1 MTTTPNARNRTPRA
15 RLALALEPRILLDAA
30 AVATAADVAAKVDA
44 SATAPGTEA
53 TPTKST
59 VTIKD
64 STDSFGPVNLFDNV
78 KVTLDNSNQAPTELT
93 LQVSSS
99 GSNQALVIDGEQ
111 IVLQNGSGFTQANGY
126 SWSVSVENGVS
137 TVTINLQASVQAP
150 TAARAQTLIDNLSYQ
165 VLDNSVDSGTVSITL
180 KSLTDSGGQSTDLS
194 AIKASVTL
202 DNQVNVAPVL
212 SDSGGLDSRET
223 YTPADLGIGNGSDV
237 VWSADGRFAYV
248 AGGNAL
254 QVFSVDESGALT
266 RLQTYSNA
274 SLGNIADLV
283 ISSDGKS
290 IYTSSGSTSIMQL
303 SVDAD
308 GKITSA
314 VAVATQ
320 NGNTSGGL
328 AISADGRYVYAG
340 TAQNDVVVY
349 TRNQETGALSY
360 LTRAIE
366 NGNSRGGQIITSD
379 DRVFILYTGVGVN
392 ASPTLAV
399 YQHSS
404 DGKLVLLN
412 QLVLSGLT
420 ADSTR
425 DALAISPDG
434 KYLYIADPGK
444 DSIVI
449 LRYEADEVT
458 RIASIA
464 ASDVNGL
471 AMSADGSL
479 LYASSS
485 DGTVRSYSIDSS
497 GNLTLQASVQGNTS
511 GKDIA
516 VSGNGSVLVA
526 GDNVTR
532 YSSVQSLNLGQATR
546 FGEDLSFKDS
556 NFDRLDNYNGA
567 SISVDPSVTGGS
579 FGLAEG
585 NGLTLDGSTI
595 KRDGSI
601 IASFTVAADG
611 TLTVT
616 FSADTSKAVANQ
628 VLQQLTYSAASG
640 TTPGSLMTLQVSI
653 SDGLLASGVL
663 SLTLRAN
670 SVPVGNAGSYVP
682 PKATSET
689 GYSTV
694 LPADLFSDA
703 DGDALVWSVSGL
715 PDGLSFDRV
724 TRTISGT
731 TTATG
736 AFDIVVTSTDASGQ
750 SASVEL
756 TLDVEQIANRP
767 PEHNSSAADTVLLNV
782 GSNSVTLDQAL
793 FSDKDQGYGDTLT
806 WSVDD
811 LPTGVTF
818 DPATRTLTGDTSAT
832 GEYTIEV
839 TVTDSAGASTSTKL
853 TLRVISQAEADNS
866 KPVLSV
872 DSSTL
877 VYTNNGG
884 LSGFGD
890 YVYSVEVSDDGRTVF
905 VLGSGSGGHT
915 IVPSGNS
922 TLYVYSRNLDTGA
935 LTLVQRIVQGTA
947 DDGDASNGVEV
958 DGLKNAASAV
968 YSADG
973 KQLYVVGQ
981 KAAGGNYAVSVFDV
995 NADGS
1000 LSASGQSLDAGA
1012 TQIKQMSVGA
1022 DGTLYA
1028 VAGNT
1033 LLRFAANGD
1042 GSLSAAT
1049 LITDSTFNTAY
1060 AVKADAQGNVYVIGT
1075 SILVVY
1081 EPDGAGGLTR
1091 TAQITGNGLNTTMR
1105 DLVVSDSGYIYV
1117 PAGTNG
1123 IRTFH
1128 YDSASNSLVFV
1139 NTAAT
1144 AAQTWGVALSADGKT
1159 LFAGTNSATL
1169 RIYSLGDDGVPV
1181 FVKEIT
1187 GTSGRAYRMA
1197 VSADGESIYGGGFFT
1212 IGGLGTISI
1221 SDAAQLDYTEGQ
1233 ASVIHPGA
1241 NLGVSDAELDA
1252 LASGAGNYNGAVITL
1267 ERDGGANPDDLFDFT
1282 TGNGLTRSGEQ
1293 IQLNGSTIATITRV
1307 DGKLTVTFTADT
1319 TKAVANQVL
1328 RQISYANASNDPEA
1342 SISLKLTF
1350 QDDYKS
1356 GTTSRELV
1364 VQVATVNDA
1373 PVVSTT
1379 PVDSQ
1384 QEPGKDSVKLFDASA
1399 IDAVE
1404 AGQTITS
1411 LTFSVSGVKDG
1422 ASETLLLDG
1431 TQIALVA
1438 GSGITAGGLSYT
1450 VSLSDGTA
1458 TVVLGSTAGIS
1469 ASAAAAVVDGA
1480 RYANTD
1486 SKGATLGVRSIS
1498 LSAVKDSGGTANG
1511 GSDTATTTFSAEVT
1525 VTRQS
1530 PVLGSDPGTLE
1541 LVEKIQWDNWPDGYK
1556 GIDSVVSVGDQ
1567 VYVLRSTTD
1576 FVYDPAT
1583 DSSSQVT
1590 FSTLYVLTR
1599 NADGTLTLRDTLD
1612 ASADNGLAG
1621 ATTRLA
1627 LSADGK
1633 SVYLSTADNRIALF
1647 SRDADSGALTAQGT
1661 FSGNLDAIDR
1671 VLIQGNT
1678 AYVSNGTSLS
1688 VFTRTGSVWSQ
1699 GATLTPGD
1707 SNTAFTQL
1715 QLSAD
1720 GKYLYVGNSGGSS
1733 LVSVYGVADNGALT
1747 LVEHLAGS
1755 SASAHYTDALVL
1767 SADGKTLYVTDD
1779 KTLYSLKIA
1788 TDGKLT
1794 VNADAV
1800 TLASKPSQ
1808 LLASADGTALIAVG
1822 ADKVAMYSLK
1832 ADGTLGAS
1840 RAFDIPQLVRATVT
1854 GAALSEDGKQLYL
1867 TSIADE
1873 TGSVMVINL
1882 VTQPSTFTEGGD
1894 AVAVLPDGTLHDPQ
1908 LDALNGGAGD
1918 YNNASIVI
1926 QRDGGADPEDVFSL
1940 LAGNGLSL
1948 DSNGQ
1953 VLLNGQPIA
1962 TFANSNG
1969 VLTLTFIASV
1979 SQANAQLVLRSIA
1992 YNNTSNDP
2000 ASSTTL
2006 SMQLNDGDGYSDS
2019 RLVEVNLI
2027 AVNDTPV
2034 VSTEGLKPTFNA
2046 EGEPVKLFENTKI
2059 DVIEAGQKVWQLV
2072 LTLDAVND
2080 NDIISVDGGKIY
2092 LSNRTSGQQT
2102 SASGQLYLIIRGA
2115 TSTQLVLYVMG
2126 DAQRAQ
2132 DMANSLAYSNSASP
2146 VEGTRTIS
2154 LSVRDTGGGADLGK
2168 AESQAVVTLDKA
2180 LAANTAP
2187 TLEGGASSI
2196 GYTEQAAPVYLA
2208 PGATISD
2215 TQMDAFNAGKG
2226 NYDGAVL
2233 SVTLGAGHSSADQ
2246 LGFKEGNGLSLDS
2259 KGNLVKDG
2267 KVIGTLT
2274 VNDGVLTLRFSDAAG
2289 QTPTTADVNNALRQ
2303 ITYANSSDAPVASVA
2318 VTIRLTDQRGEPTES
2333 LALTVSISAVN
2344 DAPVL
2349 GNDPLLSMGDLERVQ
2364 DLNLSAYGLASATGS
2379 VVSADGLRVYITDG
2393 QGHIALFSRDDSGAL
2408 THLGTQTLESGIGKM
2423 QLSADGKSLYALR
2436 SDGSAI
2442 LCFSVDAQ
2450 GSLSLQATLGG
2461 NPETDGDTFSN
2472 LNDISLSA
2480 DGKTLFVSNG
2490 YTVLLFSR
2498 DTANGQLGA
2507 ADSLP
2512 SDMWG
2517 KPFMWAPSEIVSR
2530 GDLLFVVTNTGN
2542 GSSLLVYRQGSDG
2555 SYTQVA
2561 LSREADAALS
2571 GLKQLSVSADGKTLY
2586 VATASQVLRYSFD
2599 AASNTLTYQGTLAG
2613 TGTVTDIALSADGAQ
2628 LFVTLQD
2635 GTVNRYLTATDAL
2648 TGTLQVSGAAQ
2659 LLVTD
2664 NGVLVLGSDASVLA
2678 SEAKDGPSL
2687 DPDDRTPLPLAPSIT
2702 LSDPE
2707 LDAANNYQ
2715 GASLS
2720 ISGQAS
2726 DSIGLLAGGA
2736 YSLDGNNVLLDGNVV
2751 ATLVRDGNVTTL
2763 TFTAAL
2769 TRAQV
2774 TALVRQLSWTSSADT
2789 PAQASSHA
2797 LTLVLNDGSI
2807 GDALNSNSFNIDVT
2821 LLPPNQPPVLN
2832 DAYSDYSL
2840 APATAGTGYQLQL
2853 PADLF
2858 RDPEGEAL
2866 TYSIEGLPAGMS
2878 FNPATRT
2885 LSGTA
2890 PREVGS
2896 LSLTIKATDAS
2907 GKSTTLVLELAV
2919 ANAVPVAD
2927 AGYHLPGV
2935 NIGQP
2940 YEVQVP
2946 DSLFRDANDDN
2957 LTWSVVGE
2965 LPEWLSF
2972 DAGSHTFSGTA
2983 PSSAGSFSI
2992 TLRADDGQGGV
3003 TEVTLTLVVA
3013 RPASN
3018 DGVTPVINAAGNTA
3032 LPLAASNSPFE
3043 LEDAAPDALQIT
3055 SEPAMQSAV
3064 DSVRHSS
3071 LDESGLASNR
3081 GTLAAQLA
3089 NADRIVTDTGF
3100 QGEVNEQ
3107 MRFDGKTLR
3116 AEVELGNH
3124 DGRWV
3129 SLRMPL
3135 EIADGAS
3142 VQRVTLANGLPLPSW
3157 AAFDARSGE
3166 IRIDSRHLQRH
3177 GEVRLSLVLRDAD
3190 GREQRV
3196 PLHIRAQGQ
3205 EPARADTAEAP
3216 ATLSQQLGQQA
3227 SGSLYTEA
3235 MDLLQQLGEWAN
3247 DDFQHIA

>member
-78 KVTLDNSNQAPTELT
+78 KVTLDSSNQAPTELT

-349 TRNQETGALSY
+349 TRNQDTGALTY

-399 YQHSS
+399 YQHGS
-404 DGKLVLLN
+404 DGKLVQLN

-420 ADSTR
+420 ADSTS

-471 AMSADGSL
+471 AMNADGSL
-479 LYASSS
+479 LYAASS

-567 SISVDPSVTGGS
+567 SISVAPSAAGGS

-595 KRDGSI
+595 KRDGST

-653 SDGLLASGVL
+653 SDGVLASGVL

-736 AFDIVVTSTDASGQ
+736 EFDIVVTATDASGQ

-756 TLDVEQIANRP
+756 TLDVEQIANRA
-767 PEHNSSAADTVLLNV
+767 PEHNSSAADTVLLPV
-782 GSNSVTLDQAL
+782 GSNSATLDQAL

-806 WSVDD
+806 WSVDG

-832 GEYTIEV
+832 GDYTIKV
-839 TVTDSAGASTSTKL
+839 TVTDSAGASTSTEL

-866 KPVLSV
+866 KPVLEA

-905 VLGSGSGGHT
+905 VLGSGAGGHT
-915 IVPSGNS
+915 IAPSGDS
-922 TLYVYSRNLDTGA
+922 TLYIYSRNLDTGA
-935 LTLVQRIVQGTA
+935 LTLVQRIVQGTS
-947 DDGDASNGVEV
+947 DDGNAANGVEV

-973 KQLYVVGQ
+973 KHLYVVGQ
-981 KAAGGNYAVSVFDV
+981 KAAGGNYAVTVFTV
-995 NADGS
+995 NADGT
-1000 LSASGQSLDAGA
+1000 LSATGQSLDAGA
-1012 TQIKQMSVGA
+1012 TQIKQMTMGQ

-1033 LLRFAANGD
+1033 LLRFTAAAD
-1042 GSLSAAT
+1042 GTLASAQV
-1049 LITDSTFNTAY
+1049 ITDSTFNTAY
-1060 AVKADAQGNVYVIGT
+1060 AVTTDANGTVYVLGG

-1081 EPDGAGGLTR
+1081 EPNAEGGLTR
-1091 TAQITGNGLNTTMR
+1091 TAQMTGNGLATTMR
-1105 DLVVSDSGYIYV
+1105 DLRVSDDGYIYI
-1117 PAGTNG
+1117 PTGSGAS

-1128 YDSASNSLVFV
+1128 YDSASDSLTYLGSVS
-1139 NTAAT
+1139 TG
-1144 AAQTWGVALSADGKT
+1144 AQVWGVALSADGKT
-1159 LFAGTNSATL
+1159 LFVGTPNATL
-1169 RIYSLGDDGVPV
+1169 RIYSIGDNGIPV
-1181 FVKEIT
+1181 YVKEVT
-1187 GTSGRAYRMA
+1187 GTTGRAYRIA
-1197 VSADGESIYGGGFFT
+1197 VSADGESIYAGGFFT
-1212 IGGLGTISI
+1212 AGGLGTISI

-1233 ASVIHPGA
+1233 AEVIHPGA

-1293 IQLNGSTIATITRV
+1293 IQLNGATIATITRV

-1373 PVVSTT
+1373 PQVTTT

-1404 AGQTITS
+1404 AGQKITG
-1411 LTFSVSGVKDG
+1411 LTFTVSGVKDG

-1438 GSGITAGGLSYT
+1438 GSGITSGGLSYT
-1450 VSLSDGTA
+1450 VTLSNGTA
-1458 TVVLGSTAGIS
+1458 TVVLGSAAGIS

-1486 SKGATLGVRSIS
+1486 SKGATLGVRSIT

-1511 GSDTATTTFSAEVT
+1511 GSDTATTTFSAEVE

-1530 PVLGSDPGTLE
+1530 PVLGADIGALE
-1541 LVEKIQWDNWPDGYK
+1541 LAELVQSGDWPNPYA
-1556 GIDSVVSVGDQ
+1556 GINGVVSVGDQ
-1567 VYVLRSTTD
+1567 VYVLRSTSEW
-1576 FVYDPAT
+1576 VYDDAT
-1583 DSSSQVT
+1583 GTGADVT
-1590 FSTLYVLTR
+1590 FSTLYVFTR
-1599 NADGTLTLRDTLD
+1599 GADGTLTLASTVD
-1612 ASADNGLAG
+1612 ATASNGLG
-1621 ATTRLA
+1621 EGTSGLG

-1633 SVYLSTADNRIALF
+1633 TLYLSTDSHGIAVF
-1647 SRDADSGALTAQGT
+1647 SRDTSSGALTALGT
-1661 FSGNLDAIDR
+1661 FGADAGLAND
-1671 VLIQGNT
+1671 VLVQGNT
-1678 AYVSNGTSLS
+1678 AYISSDSGLL
-1688 VFTRTGSVWSQ
+1688 VFTRTG
-1699 GATLTPGD
+1699 D
-1707 SNTAFTQL
+1707 SWAQSASLSPADGNAWFSAL

-1720 GKYLYVGNSGGSS
+1720 GKYLFAANSGGNA
-1733 LVSVYGVADNGALT
+1733 LVSVYAVGDNGALS
-1747 LVEHLAGS
+1747 LVQHLAGS
-1755 SASAHYTDALVL
+1755 AGEHYANSLALA
-1767 SADGKTLYVTDD
+1767 ADGKTLYVADGT
-1779 KTLYSLKIA
+1779 TLYSLQV
-1788 TDGKLT
+1788 G
-1794 VNADAV
+1794 
-1800 TLASKPSQ
+1800 
-1808 LLASADGTALIAVG
+1808 ADGQLAQSGASITLPAAPKALVVSDDGSALIAVG
-1822 ADKVAMYSLK
+1822 ASQVSLYK
-1832 ADGTLGAS
+1832 LGSDGTLGS
-1840 RAFDIPQLVRATVT
+1840 GQQLNIDGVR
-1854 GAALSEDGKQLYL
+1854 LSEIRAASLSADGTQLYL
-1867 TSIADE
+1867 TGE
-1873 TGSVMVINL
+1873 FGSEGLLVLNL
-1882 VTQPSTFTEGGD
+1882 TAQSSTFTEGGD
-1894 AVAVLPDGTLHDPQ
+1894 AVAVLPGATLHDPQ
-1908 LDALNGGAGD
+1908 LDALDD
-1918 YNNASIVI
+1918 YKGASIVI
-1926 QRDGGADPEDVFSL
+1926 QRDGGASAEDVFSL
-1940 LAGNGLSL
+1940 LTGSGLTL
-1948 DSNGQ
+1948 DNGQ
-1953 VLLNGQPIA
+1953 VLLNGQAIA
-1962 TFANSNG
+1962 SFVQADG
-1969 VLTLTFIASV
+1969 VLTVSFIASV
-1979 SQANAQLVLRSIA
+1979 SQANAQQVLRSIA
-1992 YNNTSNDP
+1992 YSNSSQDP
-2000 ASSTTL
+2000 ASSATL
-2006 SMQLNDGDGYSDS
+2006 SVQVTDGDGHSDS
-2019 RLVEVNLI
+2019 RLVQLAIE
-2027 AVNDTPV
+2027 AVNDAPVVDTTGLTPV
-2034 VSTEGLKPTFNA
+2034 FNA
-2046 EGEPVKLFENTKI
+2046 EGEPVKLFEGTQI
-2059 DVIEAGQKVWQLV
+2059 DVVEAGQQVWQVV
-2072 LTLDAVND
+2072 LTLDPTASG
-2080 NDIISVDGGKIY
+2080 DIIGVDGGKIY
-2092 LSNRTSGQQT
+2092 LDDTNSGVQT
-2102 SASGQLYLIIRGA
+2102 SASGQEYVIIRSGGQ
-2115 TSTQLVLYVMG
+2115 TQLVLYVNG

-2132 DMANSLAYSNSASP
+2132 ALVDSLTYSNSGDNLA
-2146 VEGTRTIS
+2146 GTRTIS
-2154 LSVRDTGGGADLGK
+2154 LSVVDNGGGTDKGTAS
-2168 AESQAVVTLDKA
+2168 SQALVTLHAA
-2180 LAANTAP
+2180 LAPNTAP
-2187 TLEGGASSI
+2187 TLGGGNSTV
-2196 GYTEQAAPVYLA
+2196 GYTEQGEPVYLA
-2208 PGATISD
+2208 PGASISD
-2215 TQMDAFNAGKG
+2215 TQMDAFNNGQG

-2233 SVTLGAGHSSADQ
+2233 TVTLGDGHSSSDQ
-2246 LGFKEGNGLSLDS
+2246 LGFKDGNGLSVKDG
-2259 KGNLVKDG
+2259 KLVKDG

-2274 VNDGVLTLRFSDAAG
+2274 VADGVLTLRFSDAAG
-2289 QTPTTADVNNALRQ
+2289 QVPTTADVNNALQQ
-2303 ITYANSSDAPVASVA
+2303 ITYANSSDVPVASVA
-2318 VTIRLTDQRGEPTES
+2318 VTIALNDQRGLAADS
-2333 LALTVSISAVN
+2333 LALTVNITAVN

-2349 GNDPLLSMGDLERVQ
+2349 GNDPVLSMGDLDRVQ
-2364 DLNLSAYGLASATGS
+2364 DLDLSAYGLATPTGS
-2379 VVSADGLRVYITDG
+2379 VVSADGSRVYIVDG
-2393 QGHIALFSRDDSGAL
+2393 QGHIALFSRSESGAL
-2408 THLGTQTLESGIGKM
+2408 THVSTLNSGVDMGHL

-2436 SDGSAI
+2436 SDGNAI
-2442 LCFSVDAQ
+2442 LVFNADAQ
-2450 GSLSLQATLGG
+2450 GSLSLAATVVSDYAIDASALY
-2461 NPETDGDTFSN
+2461 DMRD
-2472 LNDISLSA
+2472 LALSA
-2480 DGKTLFVSNG
+2480 DGKTLFVINA
-2490 YTVLLFSR
+2490 YTVLYFSR
-2498 DTANGQLGA
+2498 DSASGA
-2507 ADSLP
+2507 LTYGGSLEGN
-2512 SDMWG
+2512 MWG
-2517 KPFMWAPSEIVSR
+2517 APYLWSPTEIVSK
-2530 GDLLFVVTNTGN
+2530 GDLLFVVTNSGN
-2542 GSSLLVYRQGSDG
+2542 GSSLIVYQQGSDG
-2555 SYTQVA
+2555 A
-2561 LSREADAALS
+2561 LTLLGYSREGDGALS
-2571 GLKQLSVSADGKTLY
+2571 GLTQVSVSADGKTVY
-2586 VATASQVLRYSFD
+2586 VANDSQISGYSLD
-2599 AASNTLTYQGTLAG
+2599 GDTLTWLGNVQGGG
-2613 TGTVTDIALSADGAQ
+2613 TITDIAVSADGAL

-2635 GTVNRYLTATDAL
+2635 GTVNRYSTATGAL
-2648 TGTLQVSGAAQ
+2648 TGTVQVGGAGQ

-2664 NGVLVLGSDASVLA
+2664 NGVLVLGNDASVLA

-2687 DPDDRTPLPLAPSIT
+2687 DPDDRTLLPLAPSIT

-2715 GASLS
+2715 GASLT

-2769 TRAQV
+2769 TRAQA
-2774 TALVRQLSWTSSADT
+2774 TALVRQLSWTSSADA

-2797 LTLVLNDGSI
+2797 ITLVLNDGSS

-2821 LLPPNQPPVLN
+2821 LQAPNQPPVLN

-2840 APATAGTGYQLQL
+2840 IPATAGTGYQLQL

-2858 RDPEGEAL
+2858 TDPEGEAL
-2866 TYSIEGLPAGMS
+2866 TYSIEGLPAGMA

-2907 GKSTTLVLELAV
+2907 GKSTTLVLELDV

-2935 NIGQP
+2935 SVGQP
-2940 YEVQVP
+2940 YEVQLP

-2972 DAGSHTFSGTA
+2972 DADNHTFSGTA
-2983 PSSAGSFSI
+2983 PASAGSFSI

-3018 DGVTPVINAAGNTA
+3018 DGVAPVINAAGNTA
-3032 LPLAASNSPFE
+3032 LPLAASNTPFE
-3043 LEDAAPDALQIT
+3043 LEDAAPNALQIT

-3071 LDESGLASNR
+3071 LDDGGLASSR

-3100 QGEVNEQ
+3100 QGEANEQ
-3107 MRFDGKTLR
+3107 LRFDGKTLR
-3116 AEVELGNH
+3116 AEVEVGNH

-3129 SLRMPL
+3129 SLRVPL

>member
-78 KVTLDNSNQAPTELT
+78 KVTLDSSKQAPTELT

-165 VLDNSVDSGTVSITL
+165 VLDKTVDSGTVSITL

-254 QVFSVDESGALT
+254 QVFSVDASGALT

-320 NGNTSGGL
+320 NGSTSGGL

-349 TRNQETGALSY
+349 TRNQDTGALTY
-360 LTRAIE
+360 FTRAIE

-399 YQHSS
+399 YQHGS

-420 ADSTR
+420 ADSTS

-479 LYASSS
+479 LYAASS

-497 GNLTLQASVQGNTS
+497 GNLTLHASVQGNTS

-546 FGEDLSFKDS
+546 FGEELSFKDS

-585 NGLTLDGSTI
+585 NGLTLEGSAI
-595 KRDGSI
+595 KRDGST

-682 PKATSET
+682 PKVTSET

-703 DGDALVWSVSGL
+703 DGDALVWSVSPL

-736 AFDIVVTSTDASGQ
+736 EFVIVVTATDASGQ

-756 TLDVEQIANRP
+756 TLDVEQIANRA
-767 PEHNSSAADTVLLNV
+767 PEHNSSAADTVLLTV
-782 GSNSVTLDQAL
+782 GSNSATLDQAL

-806 WSVDD
+806 WSVDG
-811 LPTGVTF
+811 LPSGVSF
-818 DPATRTLTGDTSAT
+818 DPATRTLIGDTSAT
-832 GEYTIEV
+832 GEYTIKV
-839 TVTDSAGASTSTKL
+839 TVTDSAGASTSTEL
-853 TLRVISQAEADNS
+853 TLRVISQTEADNS

-905 VLGSGSGGHT
+905 VLGSSAGGHT

-995 NADGS
+995 NADGT
-1000 LSASGQSLDAGA
+1000 LSATGQSLDAGA

-1117 PAGTNG
+1117 PTGSNG

-1159 LFAGTNSATL
+1159 LFAGTSSATL

-1233 ASVIHPGA
+1233 AEVIHPGA

-1252 LASGAGNYNGAVITL
+1252 LASGAGNYKGAVITL

-1293 IQLNGSTIATITRV
+1293 IQLNGTTIATITRV

-1364 VQVATVNDA
+1364 VQIAAVNDA

-1411 LTFSVSGVKDG
+1411 LTFTVSGVKDG

-1450 VSLSDGTA
+1450 VTLSDGTA
-1458 TVVLGSTAGIS
+1458 TVVLGSAAGIS
-1469 ASAAAAVVDGA
+1469 ASAAAVVVDGA

-1486 SKGATLGVRSIS
+1486 SKGATLGVRSIT

-1511 GSDTATTTFSAEVT
+1511 GSDTATTSLAAEVT

-1530 PVLGSDPGTLE
+1530 PVLGADIGALE
-1541 LVEKIQWDNWPDGYK
+1541 LAELVQSGDWPNPYA
-1556 GIDSVVSVGDQ
+1556 GINGVVSVGDQ
-1567 VYVLRSTTD
+1567 VYVLRSTSEW
-1576 FVYDPAT
+1576 VYDDAT
-1583 DSSSQVT
+1583 GTGADVT
-1590 FSTLYVLTR
+1590 FSTLYV
-1599 NADGTLTLRDTLD
+1599 
-1612 ASADNGLAG
+1612 
-1621 ATTRLA
+1621 
-1627 LSADGK
+1627 
-1633 SVYLSTADNRIALF
+1633 
-1647 SRDADSGALTAQGT
+1647 
-1661 FSGNLDAIDR
+1661 
-1671 VLIQGNT
+1671 
-1678 AYVSNGTSLS
+1678 
-1688 VFTRTGSVWSQ
+1688 FTR
-1699 GATLTPGD
+1699 GAD
-1707 SNTAFTQL
+1707 
-1715 QLSAD
+1715 
-1720 GKYLYVGNSGGSS
+1720 
-1733 LVSVYGVADNGALT
+1733 GALT
-1747 LVEHLAGS
+1747 LASTLDATASNGLGEGS
-1755 SASAHYTDALVL
+1755 SGLGL
-1767 SADGKTLYVTDD
+1767 SADGKTLYLSTDSHGIAVFSRD
-1779 KTLYSLKIA
+1779 TSSGALTALGTFGADAGLANDVLVQGNTAYISSDSGLLVFTRTGDSWARSASLTPADGNAWFSALQLSTDGKYLFAANSGGNALVSVYAVADNGALSLVQHLAGSAGEHYANSLALAADGKTLYVADGTTLYSLQVGA
-1788 TDGKLT
+1788 DGKL
-1794 VNADAV
+1794 AQSGASI
-1800 TLASKPSQ
+1800 TLPAAPKALVVSD
-1808 LLASADGTALIAVG
+1808 DGSALIAVG
-1822 ADKVAMYSLK
+1822 ESQISLYK
-1832 ADGTLGAS
+1832 LGSDGTLGS
-1840 RAFDIPQLVRATVT
+1840 GQQLNIDGVR
-1854 GAALSEDGKQLYL
+1854 LSEIRAVSLSADGTQLYL
-1867 TSIADE
+1867 TGE
-1873 TGSVMVINL
+1873 FGSEGLLVLNL
-1882 VTQPSTFTEGGD
+1882 TAQSSTFTEGGD
-1894 AVAVLPDGTLHDPQ
+1894 AVAVLPGATLHDPQ
-1908 LDALNGGAGD
+1908 LDALDD
-1918 YNNASIVI
+1918 YKGASIVI
-1926 QRDGGADPEDVFSL
+1926 QRDGGGSTEDVFSL
-1940 LAGNGLSL
+1940 LTGSGLTL
-1948 DSNGQ
+1948 ENGQ
-1953 VLLNGQPIA
+1953 VLLNGQAIA
-1962 TFANSNG
+1962 SFVQADG
-1969 VLTLTFIASV
+1969 VLTLSFIASV
-1979 SQANAQLVLRSIA
+1979 SQANAQQVLRSIA
-1992 YNNTSNDP
+1992 YSNSSQDP
-2000 ASSTTL
+2000 ASSATL
-2006 SMQLNDGDGYSDS
+2006 SVQVNDGDGHSDS
-2019 RLVEVNLI
+2019 RLVQLAIE
-2027 AVNDTPV
+2027 AVNDAPVVDTTGLTPV
-2034 VSTEGLKPTFNA
+2034 FNA
-2046 EGEPVKLFENTKI
+2046 EGEPVKLFEGTQI
-2059 DVIEAGQKVWQLV
+2059 DVVEAGQQVWQVV
-2072 LTLDAVND
+2072 LTLDPTASG
-2080 NDIISVDGGKIY
+2080 DIIGVDGGKIY
-2092 LSNRTSGQQT
+2092 LDDTNSGAQF
-2102 SASGQLYLIIRGA
+2102 SASGQEYVIIRSGGQ
-2115 TSTQLVLYVMG
+2115 TQLVLYVNG

-2132 DMANSLAYSNSASP
+2132 VLVDSLTYSNSGDNLA
-2146 VEGTRTIS
+2146 GTRTIS
-2154 LSVRDTGGGADLGK
+2154 LSVVDNGGGTDKGTAS
-2168 AESQAVVTLDKA
+2168 SQALVTLHAA
-2180 LAANTAP
+2180 LAPNTAP
-2187 TLEGGASSI
+2187 TLGGGNSTV
-2196 GYTEQAAPVYLA
+2196 GYTEQGEPVYLA
-2208 PGATISD
+2208 PGASISD
-2215 TQMDAFNAGKG
+2215 TQMDAFNNGQG

-2233 SVTLGAGHSSADQ
+2233 TVTLGDGHSSSDQ
-2246 LGFKEGNGLSLDS
+2246 LGFKDGNGLSVKDG
-2259 KGNLVKDG
+2259 KLVKDG

-2274 VNDGVLTLRFSDAAG
+2274 VADGVLTLRFSDAAG
-2289 QTPTTADVNNALRQ
+2289 QVPTTADVNNALQQ
-2303 ITYANSSDAPVASVA
+2303 ITYANSSDVPVASVA
-2318 VTIRLTDQRGEPTES
+2318 VTIALNDQRGLGADS
-2333 LALTVSISAVN
+2333 LALTVNITAVN

-2349 GNDPLLSMGDLERVQ
+2349 GNDPVLSMGDLDRVQ
-2364 DLNLSAYGLASATGS
+2364 DLDLSAYGLATPTAS
-2379 VVSADGLRVYITDG
+2379 VVSADGSRVYIVDG
-2393 QGHIALFSRDDSGAL
+2393 QGHIALFSRSESGAL
-2408 THLGTQTLESGIGKM
+2408 THVSTLNSGVDMGHL

-2436 SDGSAI
+2436 SDGNAI
-2442 LCFSVDAQ
+2442 LVFNADAQ
-2450 GSLSLQATLGG
+2450 GSLTLAATVVSDYAIDASALF
-2461 NPETDGDTFSN
+2461 DMRD
-2472 LNDISLSA
+2472 LALSA
-2480 DGKTLFVSNG
+2480 DGKTLFVINA
-2490 YTVLLFSR
+2490 YTVLYFSR
-2498 DTANGQLGA
+2498 DSASGA
-2507 ADSLP
+2507 LTYGGSLEGN
-2512 SDMWG
+2512 MWG
-2517 KPFMWAPSEIVSR
+2517 APYLWSPTEIVSK
-2530 GDLLFVVTNTGN
+2530 GDLLFVVTNSGN
-2542 GSSLLVYRQGSDG
+2542 GSSLIVYQQGSDG
-2555 SYTQVA
+2555 A
-2561 LSREADAALS
+2561 LTLLGYSREGDGALS
-2571 GLKQLSVSADGKTLY
+2571 GLTQVSVSADGKTVY
-2586 VATASQVLRYSFD
+2586 VANDSQVSGYSL
-2599 AASNTLTYQGTLAG
+2599 AGGTLTWLGNVQGGG
-2613 TGTVTDIALSADGAQ
+2613 TITDIAVSADGAL

-2635 GTVNRYLTATDAL
+2635 GTVNRYSTATGAL
-2648 TGTLQVSGAAQ
+2648 TGSVQVGGAGQ

-2664 NGVLVLGSDASVLA
+2664 NGVLVLGNDASVLA
-2678 SEAKDGPSL
+2678 SEAKDGPSQ
-2687 DPDDRTPLPLAPSIT
+2687 DAEDRTPLPLAPSVT

-2715 GASLS
+2715 GSSLT

-2726 DSIGLLAGGA
+2726 DSIGLLAGGP

-2751 ATLVRDGNVTTL
+2751 ATLVRDANVTTL

-2769 TRAQV
+2769 TRDQA
-2774 TALVRQLSWTSSADT
+2774 TALVRQLSWTSSADA

-2797 LTLVLNDGSI
+2797 ITLVLNDGSN
-2807 GDALNSNSFNIDVT
+2807 GDALASNSFNIDVT

-2832 DAYSDYSL
+2832 DAYSDYAL
-2840 APATAGTGYQLQL
+2840 TPATAGTSYQLQL

-2858 RDPEGEAL
+2858 SDPEGEAL

-2896 LSLTIKATDAS
+2896 LSLTIKATDAG
-2907 GKSTTLVLELAV
+2907 GKSTSLVLELDV

-2935 NIGQP
+2935 GVGQP

-2972 DAGSHTFSGTA
+2972 DADSHTFSGTA
-2983 PSSAGSFSI
+2983 PASAGSFSI

-3013 RPASN
+3013 RPASPASN
-3018 DGVTPVINAAGNTA
+3018 DGVAPVINAAGNTA
-3032 LPLAASNSPFE
+3032 LPLAASNTPFE
-3043 LEDAAPDALQIT
+3043 LEDAAPNALQIT
-3055 SEPAMQSAV
+3055 SEPALQSAA
-3064 DSVRHSS
+3064 DSLRHSS
-3071 LDESGLASNR
+3071 LDDGGLASSR

-3100 QGEVNEQ
+3100 QGETNAQ

-3116 AEVELGNH
+3116 AEVDLGNH

-3129 SLRMPL
+3129 SLRVPL
-3135 EIADGAS
+3135 EVADGAS

-3205 EPARADTAEAP
+3205 EPARADTTEAP
-3216 ATLSQQLGQQA
+3216 ATLSQQLGRQA

>member
-44 SATAPGTEA
+44 SATAPGTDA

-78 KVTLDNSNQAPTELT
+78 KVTLDSSNQAPTELT

-111 IVLQNGSGFTQANGY
+111 IVLQNGSGFTEANGY
-126 SWSVSVENGVS
+126 SWTVSVENGVS
-137 TVTINLQASVQAP
+137 TVTINMQAGLQPA
-150 TAARAQTLIDNLSYQ
+150 TAASTQALIDNLSYQ

-202 DNQVNVAPVL
+202 DNLVNKAPVL

-223 YTPADLGIGNGSDV
+223 YTPADLGISNGSDV

-266 RLQTYSNA
+266 RLQTYSNE

-320 NGNTSGGL
+320 NGNTSGNL

-349 TRNQETGALSY
+349 TRNQETGALTY

-399 YQHSS
+399 YQHGS

-420 ADSTR
+420 ANSTS

-479 LYASSS
+479 LYAASS

-497 GNLTLQASVQGNTS
+497 GNLTLHTSVQGNTS

-567 SISVDPSVTGGS
+567 SISVAPSAAGGS

-585 NGLTLDGSTI
+585 NGLTLDGNTI
-595 KRDGSI
+595 KRGGNT

-611 TLTVT
+611 SLTVT
-616 FSADTSKAVANQ
+616 FTADTSKAVANQ
-628 VLQQLTYSAASG
+628 VLQQLAYSAASS

-653 SDGLLASGVL
+653 SDGVLASGVL

-736 AFDIVVTSTDASGQ
+736 EFGIVVTATDASGQ

-756 TLDVEQIANRP
+756 PLDVEQVANRA
-767 PEHNSSAADTVLLNV
+767 PEHNSSAADTVLLTV
-782 GSNSVTLDQAL
+782 GNTSATLDQAL

-806 WSVDD
+806 WSLDG

-818 DPATRTLTGDTSAT
+818 DPATRTLIGDTSAT
-832 GEYTIEV
+832 GDYTIEV
-839 TVTDSAGASTSTKL
+839 TVTDSAGASTSTEL

-866 KPVLSV
+866 KPVLEA

-877 VYTNNGG
+877 VYTSNGG
-884 LSGFGD
+884 LSGFSSM
-890 YVYSVEVSDDGRTVF
+890 VYSVEVSDDGLTVF
-905 VLGSGSGGHT
+905 VLSNGTNNHAVTPGGA
-915 IVPSGNS
+915 S
-922 TLYVYSRNLDTGA
+922 TLGIYSRDPATGA
-935 LTLVQRIVQGTA
+935 LTLVQSIVQGA
-947 DDGDASNGVEV
+947 SDDGNAANGVEV
-958 DGLKNAASAV
+958 DGLNGAASAV
-968 YSADG
+968 YSSDG
-973 KQLYVVGQ
+973 KQLYLVGQ
-981 KAAGGNYAVSVFDV
+981 KAAGGNYVVTVFNV
-995 NADGS
+995 NADGT
-1000 LSASGQSLDAGA
+1000 LTASGQSLDAGA
-1012 TQIKQMSVGA
+1012 TQIKQMTVGQ

-1028 VAGNT
+1028 VAGST
-1033 LLRFAANGD
+1033 LLVFKADADGGLAAA
-1042 GSLSAAT
+1042 SV
-1049 LITDSTFNTAY
+1049 ITDSSLNPAY
-1060 AVKADAQGNVYVIGT
+1060 AVATDAQGSVYVLG
-1075 SILVVY
+1075 SSRLVVY
-1081 EPDGAGGLTR
+1081 EADGQGGLTR
-1091 TAQITGNGLNTTMR
+1091 SAEITTGLTIYNR
-1105 DLVVSDSGYIYV
+1105 SLAVSADGYVYV
-1117 PAGTNG
+1117 AAAIPGSVQAY
-1123 IRTFH
+1123 H
-1128 YDSASNSLVFV
+1128 YDSASNTLVRIASV
-1139 NTAAT
+1139 AT
-1144 AAQTWGVALSADGKT
+1144 AGQTWGVALSADGKT
-1159 LFAGTNSATL
+1159 LYAGSNTGSL
-1169 RIYSLGDDGVPV
+1169 YIFRIDGDGKPVLVKQLDG
-1181 FVKEIT
+1181 I
-1187 GTSGRAYRMA
+1187 GARAYRIA
-1197 VSADGESIYGGGFFT
+1197 VSADGESIYAGGFFT
-1212 IGGLGTISI
+1212 AAGLANISI

-1293 IQLNGSTIATITRV
+1293 IQLNGTTIATITRV

-1328 RQISYANASNDPEA
+1328 RQISYANASTDPEA

-1350 QDDYKS
+1350 QDGYKS

-1373 PVVSTT
+1373 PQVSTT

-1404 AGQTITS
+1404 AGQTITG
-1411 LTFSVSGVKDG
+1411 LTFTVSGVKDG

-1438 GSGITAGGLSYT
+1438 GSGITASGLSYT

-1458 TVVLGSTAGIS
+1458 TVVLGSAAGIS

-1486 SKGATLGVRSIS
+1486 SKGATLGVRSIT

-1511 GSDTATTTFSAEVT
+1511 GSDTATTTFSAEVE

-1530 PVLGSDPGTLE
+1530 PVLGADIGALE
-1541 LVEKIQWDNWPDGYK
+1541 LAELVQSGDWPNPYA
-1556 GIDSVVSVGDQ
+1556 GINGVVSVGDQ
-1567 VYVLRSTTD
+1567 VYVLRSTSEW
-1576 FVYDPAT
+1576 VYDDAT
-1583 DSSSQVT
+1583 GTGADVT
-1590 FSTLYVLTR
+1590 FSTLYVFTR
-1599 NADGTLTLRDTLD
+1599 GADGTLTLASTLD
-1612 ASADNGLAG
+1612 ATASNGLG
-1621 ATTRLA
+1621 EGTSGLG

-1633 SVYLSTADNRIALF
+1633 TLYLSTDSHGIAVF
-1647 SRDADSGALTAQGT
+1647 SRDTSSGALTALGT
-1661 FSGNLDAIDR
+1661 FGADAGLAND
-1671 VLIQGNT
+1671 VLVQGNT
-1678 AYVSNGTSLS
+1678 AYISSDSGLL
-1688 VFTRTGSVWSQ
+1688 VFTRTG
-1699 GATLTPGD
+1699 D
-1707 SNTAFTQL
+1707 SWAQSASLSPTDGNAWFSAL

-1720 GKYLYVGNSGGSS
+1720 GKYLFAANSGGNT
-1733 LVSVYGVADNGALT
+1733 LVSVYAVGDNGALS
-1747 LVEHLAGS
+1747 LVQHLAGS
-1755 SASAHYTDALVL
+1755 AGEHYANSLALA
-1767 SADGKTLYVTDD
+1767 ADGKTLYVADGT
-1779 KTLYSLKIA
+1779 TLYSLQVGA
-1788 TDGKLT
+1788 DGKL
-1794 VNADAV
+1794 AQSGASI
-1800 TLASKPSQ
+1800 TLPAAPKALVVSD
-1808 LLASADGTALIAVG
+1808 DGSALIAVG
-1822 ADKVAMYSLK
+1822 ESQVSLYK
-1832 ADGTLGAS
+1832 LGSDGTLGNGQ
-1840 RAFDIPQLVRATVT
+1840 QLNIDGVR
-1854 GAALSEDGKQLYL
+1854 LSEIRAASLSADGTQLYL
-1867 TSIADE
+1867 TGE
-1873 TGSVMVINL
+1873 FGSEGLLVLNL
-1882 VTQPSTFTEGGD
+1882 TAQSSTFTEGGD
-1894 AVAVLPDGTLHDPQ
+1894 AVAVLPGATLHDPQ
-1908 LDALNGGAGD
+1908 LDALDD
-1918 YNNASIVI
+1918 YKGASIVI
-1926 QRDGGADPEDVFSL
+1926 QRDGGASAEDVFSL
-1940 LAGNGLSL
+1940 LTGSGLTL
-1948 DSNGQ
+1948 ENGQ
-1953 VLLNGQPIA
+1953 VLLDGQAIA
-1962 TFANSNG
+1962 SFVQADG
-1969 VLTLTFIASV
+1969 VLTVSFIASV
-1979 SQANAQLVLRSIA
+1979 SQANAQQVLRSIA
-1992 YNNTSNDP
+1992 YSNSSQDP
-2000 ASSTTL
+2000 ASSATL
-2006 SMQLNDGDGYSDS
+2006 SVQVTDGDGHSDS
-2019 RLVEVNLI
+2019 RLVQLAIE
-2027 AVNDTPV
+2027 AVNDAPVVDTTGLTPV
-2034 VSTEGLKPTFNA
+2034 FNA
-2046 EGEPVKLFENTKI
+2046 EGEPVKLFESTQI
-2059 DVIEAGQKVWQLV
+2059 DVVEAGQQVWQVV
-2072 LTLDAVND
+2072 LTLDPTANG
-2080 NDIISVDGGKIY
+2080 DIIGVNGGKIY
-2092 LSNRTSGQQT
+2092 LDDTNSGVQT
-2102 SASGQLYLIIRGA
+2102 SASGQQYVIIRSGGQ
-2115 TSTQLVLYVMG
+2115 TQLVLYVNG
-2126 DAQRAQ
+2126 NAQRAQ
-2132 DMANSLAYSNSASP
+2132 ALVDSLTYSNSGDNLA
-2146 VEGTRTIS
+2146 GTRTIS
-2154 LSVRDTGGGADLGK
+2154 LSVVDNGGGTDKGTAS
-2168 AESQAVVTLDKA
+2168 SQALVTLHAA
-2180 LAANTAP
+2180 LAPNTAP
-2187 TLEGGASSI
+2187 TLGGGNSTV
-2196 GYTEQAAPVYLA
+2196 GYTEQGEPVYLA
-2208 PGATISD
+2208 PGASVSD
-2215 TQMDAFNAGKG
+2215 TQMDAFNNGQG

-2233 SVTLGAGHSSADQ
+2233 TVTLGDGHSSSDQ
-2246 LGFKEGNGLSLDS
+2246 LGFKDGNGLSVKDG
-2259 KGNLVKDG
+2259 KLVKDG

-2274 VNDGVLTLRFSDAAG
+2274 VADGVLTLRFSDAAG
-2289 QTPTTADVNNALRQ
+2289 QVPTTADVNNALQQ
-2303 ITYANSSDAPVASVA
+2303 ITYANSSDVPVASVA
-2318 VTIRLTDQRGEPTES
+2318 VTIALSDQRGLAADS
-2333 LALTVSISAVN
+2333 LALTVNITAVN

-2349 GNDPLLSMGDLERVQ
+2349 GNDPVLSMGDLDRVQ
-2364 DLNLSAYGLASATGS
+2364 DLDLSAYGLASPSAS
-2379 VVSADGLRVYITDG
+2379 VVSADGARVYIVDG
-2393 QGHIALFSRDDSGAL
+2393 QGHIALFSRSESGVL
-2408 THLGTQTLESGIGKM
+2408 THVSTLNSGVDMGHL
-2423 QLSADGKSLYALR
+2423 QLSGDGKNLYALR
-2436 SDGSAI
+2436 SDGNAI
-2442 LCFSVDAQ
+2442 LVFNADAQ
-2450 GSLSLQATLGG
+2450 GSLTLAATVVSDYAIDASALY
-2461 NPETDGDTFSN
+2461 DMRD
-2472 LNDISLSA
+2472 LALSA
-2480 DGKTLFVSNG
+2480 DGKTLFVINA
-2490 YTVLLFSR
+2490 YTVLYFSR
-2498 DTANGQLGA
+2498 DNASGA
-2507 ADSLP
+2507 LTYGGSLEGN
-2512 SDMWG
+2512 MWG
-2517 KPFMWAPSEIVSR
+2517 APYLWSPTEIVSK
-2530 GDLLFVVTNTGN
+2530 GDLLFVVTNSGN
-2542 GSSLLVYRQGSDG
+2542 GSSLIVYQQGSDG
-2555 SYTQVA
+2555 A
-2561 LSREADAALS
+2561 LTLLGYSREGDGALS
-2571 GLKQLSVSADGKTLY
+2571 GLTQVSVSADGKIVY
-2586 VATASQVLRYSFD
+2586 VANDSQVSGYSLAGD
-2599 AASNTLTYQGTLAG
+2599 TLTWLGNVQGGG
-2613 TGTVTDIALSADGAQ
+2613 TITDIAVSADGAL
-2628 LFVTLQD
+2628 LFITLQD
-2635 GTVNRYLTATDAL
+2635 GTVNRYSTATGAL
-2648 TGTLQVSGAAQ
+2648 TGTVQVGGAGQ

-2664 NGVLVLGSDASVLA
+2664 NGALVLGNDASVLA

-2687 DPDDRTPLPLAPSIT
+2687 DAEDRTPLPLAPSIT

-2715 GASLS
+2715 GASLA

-2736 YSLDGNNVLLDGNVV
+2736 YTLSGNNVLLDGNVV

-2769 TRAQV
+2769 TRDQA
-2774 TALVRQLSWTSSADT
+2774 TALVRQLSWTSSADA

-2797 LTLVLNDGSI
+2797 ITLVLNDGSN

-2840 APATAGTGYQLQL
+2840 TPATAGTGYQLQL

-2858 RDPEGEAL
+2858 SDPEGETL
-2866 TYSIEGLPAGMS
+2866 TYSIEGLPAGMA

-2907 GKSTTLVLELAV
+2907 GKSTTLVLELDV

-2935 NIGQP
+2935 SVGQP

-2946 DSLFRDANDDN
+2946 HSLFRDANDDN
-2957 LTWSVVGE
+2957 LAWSVVGE

-2972 DAGSHTFSGTA
+2972 DADSHTFSGTA
-2983 PSSAGSFSI
+2983 PASAGSFSI

-3018 DGVTPVINAAGNTA
+3018 DGVAPVINATGDTA
-3032 LPLAASNSPFE
+3032 LPLAASNTPFE
-3043 LEDAAPDALQIT
+3043 LEEAAPNALQIT
-3055 SEPAMQSAV
+3055 SEPALQPAAE
-3064 DSVRHSS
+3064 SVRHSS
-3071 LDESGLASNR
+3071 LDDGGLASNR
-3081 GTLAAQLA
+3081 NSLAAQLA

-3100 QGEVNEQ
+3100 QGEANEQ
-3107 MRFDGKTLR
+3107 LRFDGKTLR

-3129 SLRMPL
+3129 SLRVPL
-3135 EIADGAS
+3135 EVADSAS
-3142 VQRVTLANGLPLPSW
+3142 MQRVTLANGLPLPSW

-3216 ATLSQQLGQQA
+3216 ATLSQQLGRQA